1 MAMADKKNEENPGI
15 VYGNVSNGLT
25 SYGDNKLHGTQGHGY
40 AAERANT
47 LYDILHGDSAVI
59 LGDDNA
65 KNGADRLVNGVSIQ
79 SKYCVNGKGCI
90 NACFENGRFRYF
102 NADGTP
108 MVIEV
113 PADEKIYNEVVKVM
127 EQRIR
132 HGDVPG
138 VTDPAKA
145 KELVRRGHFTYSQAK
160 NIAKAGTVES
170 LTYDAANGMIVSAS
184 AFGISATLSFAVA
197 VWNGED
203 VESAL
208 ESAVYSGLK
217 VGGVT
222 FLTSI
227 LSGQA
232 SKAGLNVLLKDS
244 SDAVVRAMGP
254 KVSAYIAN
262 ALRSGKN
269 IYGVAAMN
277 STAKLLRS
285 NIVTSVISVAVLS
298 SVDVANLFRGRI
310 SGAQLFKNVSRT
322 AASVA
327 GGSAG
332 WVAGATIGSIL
343 GPIGTVVG
351 GLAGAY
357 LGGSAADTGAK
368 KVLDQ
373 FIEEDAEQMIKI
385 IRDEFT
391 RLAQDNLLGKEEGK
405 KAVEWL
411 SQDLTG
417 DLLKRMYASGDESEQ
432 RQFAGNLVQ
441 AEIDK
446 VIAKREKVSPLTS
459 DDMQKGLALL
469 LE

>member
-1 MAMADKKNEENPGI
+1 
-15 VYGNVSNGLT
+15 
-25 SYGDNKLHGTQGHGY
+25 
-40 AAERANT
+40 
-47 LYDILHGDSAVI
+47 
-59 LGDDNA
+59 
-65 KNGADRLVNGVSIQ
+65 
-79 SKYCVNGKGCI
+79 
-90 NACFENGRFRYF
+90 
-102 NADGTP
+102 
-108 MVIEV
+108 
-113 PADEKIYNEVVKVM
+113 
-127 EQRIR
+127 
-132 HGDVPG
+132 
-138 VTDPAKA
+138 
-145 KELVRRGHFTYSQAK
+145 
-160 NIAKAGTVES
+160 
-170 LTYDAANGMIVSAS
+170 
-184 AFGISATLSFAVA
+184 
-197 VWNGED
+197 
-203 VESAL
+203 
-208 ESAVYSGLK
+208 
-217 VGGVT
+217 
-222 FLTSI
+222 
-227 LSGQA
+227 
-232 SKAGLNVLLKDS
+232 
-244 SDAVVRAMGP
+244 
-254 KVSAYIAN
+254 
-262 ALRSGKN
+262 
-269 IYGVAAMN
+269 MN

-373 FIEEDAEQMIKI
+373 FFEEDAEQMIKI

>member
-1 MAMADKKNEENPGI
+1 M
-15 VYGNVSNGLT
+15 
-25 SYGDNKLHGTQGHGY
+25 
-40 AAERANT
+40 
-47 LYDILHGDSAVI
+47 
-59 LGDDNA
+59 
-65 KNGADRLVNGVSIQ
+65 
-79 SKYCVNGKGCI
+79 
-90 NACFENGRFRYF
+90 
-102 NADGTP
+102 
-108 MVIEV
+108 
-113 PADEKIYNEVVKVM
+113 
-127 EQRIR
+127 
-132 HGDVPG
+132 
-138 VTDPAKA
+138 TDPAKA

>member
-1 MAMADKKNEENPGI
+1 
-15 VYGNVSNGLT
+15 
-25 SYGDNKLHGTQGHGY
+25 
-40 AAERANT
+40 
-47 LYDILHGDSAVI
+47 
-59 LGDDNA
+59 
-65 KNGADRLVNGVSIQ
+65 
-79 SKYCVNGKGCI
+79 
-90 NACFENGRFRYF
+90 
-102 NADGTP
+102 

-113 PADEKIYNEVVKVM
+113 PADEKIYNEAVKVM

-269 IYGVAAMN
+269 IYGVAAMH

-351 GLAGAY
+351 GLAGA
-357 LGGSAADTGAK
+357 
-368 KVLDQ
+368 
-373 FIEEDAEQMIKI
+373 
-385 IRDEFT
+385 
-391 RLAQDNLLGKEEGK
+391 
-405 KAVEWL
+405 
-411 SQDLTG
+411 
-417 DLLKRMYASGDESEQ
+417 
-432 RQFAGNLVQ
+432 
-441 AEIDK
+441 
-446 VIAKREKVSPLTS
+446 
-459 DDMQKGLALL
+459 
-469 LE
+469 